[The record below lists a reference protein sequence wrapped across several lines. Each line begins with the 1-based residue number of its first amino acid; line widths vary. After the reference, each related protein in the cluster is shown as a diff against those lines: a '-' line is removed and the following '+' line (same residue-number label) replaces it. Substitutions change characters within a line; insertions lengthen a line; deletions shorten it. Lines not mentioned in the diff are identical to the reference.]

1 MGKRRWLTDDEDLK
15 YFKIEYP
22 DFKLVTLQEKEN
34 HFSNFNILK
43 QNFEDALN
51 YAYTGLY
58 SRITAIWLK
67 LGAIKVQLKKLT
79 HLFNLDNFK

>member
-43 QNFEDALN
+43 
-51 YAYTGLY
+51 
-58 SRITAIWLK
+58 
-67 LGAIKVQLKKLT
+67 
-79 HLFNLDNFK
+79 

>member
-22 DFKLVTLQEKEN
+22 DFKLVFLQEKEN

-43 QNFEDALN
+43 QNFEDLN